1 MHETIVS
8 QTVNADGLIPVATRP
23 ADSHA
28 TVSLTPLSPPRRLL
42 LGAGPGMVDARVYQ
56 AMTQPVVSHVD
67 PFFFQLTDRVH
78 TMLAAVFGT
87 GNRFTMAISG
97 TGTAAMEAA
106 ISNFAGP
113 DTPVALFVNGYFAE
127 RMSDI
132 ASRQGARLFRLDGP
146 WGEPF
151 DEQRAREFILRT
163 QPRVVAYV
171 QAETSTG
178 VFQPGRAI
186 CEAAHAV
193 GALVVADCV
202 TSLGTMPVAVDETG
216 IDIAFSCSQ
225 KGLCCPPGLAPIT
238 LSSRGLD
245 VLRAR
250 RTPLRSFYLDL
261 QLLDQYYVG
270 AHRYH
275 HTASATLFYALHE
288 GLAAIAE
295 EGIEQRWQRHIENH
309 EALVAGLE
317 SLGLRM
323 LVAPASRLST
333 IHTPLVPK
341 GIDEGALRTR
351 LRDSHGIEIMG
362 GLGPLAGKILRIG
375 LMGAGSTRTNV
386 LRLLECLEEAL
397 RAERF
402 EPAES
407 GVLAAERHYART

>member
-1 MHETIVS
+1 MHETIVP
-8 QTVNADGLIPVATRP
+8 QTVNTDDLSPVAARP
-23 ADSHA
+23 RDRHA

-67 PFFFQLTDRVH
+67 PFFFQLTDSVH
-78 TMLAAVFGT
+78 AMLAAVFGT
-87 GNRFTMAISG
+87 GNQFTMAISG

-106 ISNFAGP
+106 ISNFAEP
-113 DTPVALFVNGYFAE
+113 DTPVALLVSGYFAE
-127 RMSDI
+127 RMSEI
-132 ASRQGARLFRLDGP
+132 AGRQGARLFRLEGA

-163 QPRVVAYV
+163 QPKVVAYV

-238 LSSRGLD
+238 LSGRALG

-250 RTPLRSFYLDL
+250 STPLRSFYLDL
-261 QLLDQYYVG
+261 QLLDQYYAG
-270 AHRYH
+270 GHRYH

-295 EGIEQRWQRHIENH
+295 EGIERRWRRHIENH

-323 LVAPASRLST
+323 LVAPGSRLST
-333 IHTPLVPK
+333 IHTPLVPE
-341 GIDEGALRTR
+341 GIDDAVLRTR
-351 LRDSHGIEIMG
+351 LRDRHGIEIMG
-362 GLGPLAGKILRIG
+362 GLGPLAGKVLRIG
-375 LMGAGSTRTNV
+375 LMGAGSTRANV

-397 RAERF
+397 RAGGF
-402 EPAES
+402 EPS
-407 GVLAAERHYART
+407 GSGELAAERHYART

>member
-1 MHETIVS
+1 MHETIVP
-8 QTVNADGLIPVATRP
+8 QTVNADGLRPVTARP
-23 ADSHA
+23 PDVHA

-56 AMTQPVVSHVD
+56 AMTRPVVSHVD
-67 PFFFQLTDRVH
+67 PFFFQLTDQVH
-78 TMLAAVFGT
+78 AMLAVVFGT
-87 GNRFTMAISG
+87 RNPFTMAISG

-106 ISNFAGP
+106 ISNFTAPGA
-113 DTPVALFVNGYFAE
+113 PVALLVNGYFAE

-132 ASRQGARLFRLDGP
+132 ASRQGARLFRLERP

-151 DEQRAREFILRT
+151 DDQQAREFILRT

-193 GALVVADCV
+193 DALVIADCV

-238 LSSRGLD
+238 LSSRALD
-245 VLRAR
+245 ILRAR
-250 RTPLRSFYLDL
+250 RRPLGSFYLDL
-261 QLLDQYYVG
+261 QLLDQYYEG

-288 GLAAIAE
+288 GLTAIAE
-295 EGIEQRWQRHIENH
+295 EGLEPRWQRHIENH

-317 SLGLRM
+317 ALGLRM
-323 LVAPASRLST
+323 LVAPGSRLST
-333 IHTPLVPK
+333 IHTPLAPG

-351 LRDSHGIEIMG
+351 LRDRYGIEIMG

-375 LMGAGSTRTNV
+375 LMGAGSTRANV
-386 LRLLECLEEAL
+386 LRLLECLEEVL

-402 EPAES
+402 APAGD
-407 GVLAAERHYART
+407 GVRAATQRYAKT

>member
-1 MHETIVS
+1 MHETIIP
-8 QTVNADGLIPVATRP
+8 QTVTADGLTPVTARP
-23 ADSHA
+23 PDGHA
-28 TVSLTPLSPPRRLL
+28 TVSLRPLSPPRRLL
-42 LGAGPGMVDARVYQ
+42 LGAGPGMLDARVYQ
-56 AMTQPVVSHVD
+56 AMTRPVVSHVD
-67 PFFFQLTDRVH
+67 PFFFQLTDQVH
-78 TMLAAVFGT
+78 AMLAVVFGT
-87 GNRFTMAISG
+87 RNPFTMAISG

-106 ISNFAGP
+106 IANFTAPG
-113 DTPVALFVNGYFAE
+113 TPVALFVNGYFAE

-132 ASRQGARLFRLDGP
+132 AARQGARLFRLEGP

-151 DEQRAREFILRT
+151 DDQQAREFILRT

-178 VFQPGRAI
+178 VYQPGRAI
-186 CEAAHAV
+186 CEAAHAA
-193 GALVVADCV
+193 GALVIADCV

-238 LSSRGLD
+238 LSARALD
-245 VLRAR
+245 TLRAR

-261 QLLDQYYVG
+261 QLLDQYYQG

-295 EGIEQRWQRHIENH
+295 EGLEQRWQRHIENH
-309 EALVAGLE
+309 QALVAGLE

-323 LVAPASRLST
+323 LVAPASRLTT
-333 IHTPLVPK
+333 IHTPLVPS

-351 LRDSHGIEIMG
+351 LRDRHGIEIMG
-362 GLGPLAGKILRIG
+362 GLGPLTGKILRIG
-375 LMGAGSTRTNV
+375 LMGAGSTRDNV
-386 LRLLECLEEAL
+386 LYFLDCLEEVL
-397 RAERF
+397 RAQRF
-402 EPAES
+402 KTPSA
-407 GVLAAERHYART
+407 

>member
-1 MHETIVS
+1 MHEAIVS
-8 QTVNADGLIPVATRP
+8 PAVNADGPTPMTRP
-23 ADSHA
+23 ADNHA
-28 TVSLTPLSPPRRLL
+28 TASLAPLSPPRRLL
-42 LGAGPGMVDARVYQ
+42 LGAGPGMVDARVYR

-67 PFFFQLTDRVH
+67 PFFFQLADQVH

-87 GNRFTMAISG
+87 RNPFTMAISG
-97 TGTAAMEAA
+97 TGTAGMEAA
-106 ISNFAGP
+106 ITNFAAP

-132 ASRQGARLFRLDGP
+132 ASRQGARVFRLEGP

-151 DEQRAREFILRT
+151 DEQQAREFILRT

-186 CEAAHAV
+186 CEAAHAC

-225 KGLCCPPGLAPIT
+225 KGLCCPPGLAPLT
-238 LSSRGLD
+238 LSPRALE

-250 RTPLRSFYLDL
+250 RTPLRSFYMDL
-261 QLLDQYYVG
+261 LLLDQYYEG

-288 GLAAIAE
+288 GLAAIAG
-295 EGIEQRWQRHIENH
+295 EGIERRWQRHLENH
-309 EALVAGLE
+309 LALVAGLE
-317 SLGLRM
+317 GLGLRM
-323 LVAPASRLST
+323 LVAPASRLTT
-333 IHTPLVPK
+333 IHTAWVPA
-341 GIDEGALRTR
+341 GIDEAALRTR
-351 LRDSHGIEIMG
+351 LRDRHGIEISG

-375 LMGAGSTRTNV
+375 LMGAGSTRANV

-397 RAERF
+397 RAQSF
-402 EPAES
+402 EPAGS
-407 GVLAAERHYART
+407 GALAAEHHYART

>member
-8 QTVNADGLIPVATRP
+8 QTVNADGPRPVTTRP
-23 ADSHA
+23 PDGHP

-42 LGAGPGMVDARVYQ
+42 LGPGPGMVEARVYQ
-56 AMTQPVVSHVD
+56 AMTRPVVSHVD
-67 PFFFQLTDRVH
+67 PFFFQLTDQVH
-78 TMLAAVFGT
+78 AMLAAVFGT
-87 GNRFTMAISG
+87 RNPFTMAISG

-106 ISNFAGP
+106 ISNFTSPG
-113 DTPVALFVNGYFAE
+113 TPVALFVNGYFAE

-132 ASRQGARLFRLDGP
+132 ASRQGARLFRLEGP

-186 CEAAHAV
+186 CEAAHAA
-193 GALVVADCV
+193 GALAVADCV

-216 IDIAFSCSQ
+216 IDVAFSCSQ

-238 LSSRGLD
+238 LSSRALE

-250 RTPLRSFYLDL
+250 PTPLRSFYLDL
-261 QLLDQYYVG
+261 RLLDQYYQG

-295 EGIEQRWQRHIENH
+295 EGLEQRWQRHVENH
-309 EALVAGLE
+309 LALVAGLE
-317 SLGLRM
+317 GLGLRM

-333 IHTPLVPK
+333 IHTPLVPS

-351 LRDSHGIEIMG
+351 LRDRYGIEIAG
-362 GLGPLAGKILRIG
+362 GLGPLAGRILRIG
-375 LMGAGSTRTNV
+375 LMGTGSTRANV
-386 LRLLECLEEAL
+386 LHLLECLEEAL
-397 RAERF
+397 RAGGF
-402 EPAES
+402 VPAGS
-407 GVLAAERHYART
+407 GVRAARQRYAKT